1 MGPPIAQLTP
11 EQQKQLEA
19 LQQAEM
25 QRQLQRQ
32 QVLLR
37 LCRVQWPL
45 QSSQLPLQFP
55 DCLHAWH
62 VPCSGPPGPSLHNAE
77 LISEKQETF
86 LP

>member
-32 QVLLR
+32 QV
-37 LCRVQWPL
+37 CTE
-45 QSSQLPLQFP
+45 S
-55 DCLHAWH
+55 A
-62 VPCSGPPGPSLHNAE
+62 NIA
-77 LISEKQETF
+77 
-86 LP
+86 